1 MVSPFKIA
9 REAALDK
16 TAGATKFL
24 GEPCSPGCSLMP
36 CHAAPCH
43 WVRRSMAR
51 LCTRLLSCWAHALL
65 AGTQHVVSNL
75 PAHPCPPVNLPP
87 VTDELL
93 IWREIGFNLC
103 LHRHHQLH
111 SLAALPQ

>member
-16 TAGATKFL
+16 TAGGTKFL
-24 GEPCSPGCSLMP
+24 GEKLFEKLLRRFLQQAAVSAASSDLCALHAFRSADVSRLALASTALASLCLDLPCGC
-36 CHAAPCH
+36 A
-43 WVRRSMAR
+43 
-51 LCTRLLSCWAHALL
+51 
-65 AGTQHVVSNL
+65 
-75 PAHPCPPVNLPP
+75 
-87 VTDELL
+87 DELL

-111 SLAALPQ
+111 SLAGLPQ